1 MTVAPPAIT
10 DQKLTPLERLE
21 VLCDPDSLNL
31 LRTDVLS
38 KRMGE
43 KARPGDG
50 VLGATGRVDGRPV
63 ACFAQD
69 ASFAGGSLGEA
80 HADTA
85 VSVLCARRAHARS
98 RDRLHRVGGGA
109 DAGGPRGARRL
120 RPHLPSPRRPLRPSA
135 PQISVIC
142 GACAGGG
149 SYAPAL
155 TDFVIM
161 TESASMFLTG
171 PQVVAAVTGEDV
183 SAQELGGPRIHDR
196 NGVCHLVAA
205 NDVDAALLVRDL
217 LDYLPQNSETP
228 AAIWPVVDP
237 TGVAP
242 DSFVPAEPRKVYDVR
257 DVARALLDG
266 GRLLEISPRWARNI
280 VCAFGRIDGRSVG
293 IVANQPRY
301 LGGVLESDASQ
312 KAARF
317 VRTCNL
323 FRIPLLVLVDTPGFL
338 PGTKQ
343 EQLGVIR
350 HGAKLVHAF
359 SECTVP
365 RVTVLMR
372 KSFGGAFIA
381 MNSKELGADF
391 VYAWPSAQLGVMG
404 ALQAVDII
412 HRRDIASAEDPEALR
427 VELAAGYAAEHL
439 TPAAASAEGH
449 VDDVIEPG
457 ETREGASRPRS
468 RRSIPFRRDAAHS
481 ATSRS
486 DARRQAAAHNRSAD
500 ARLDRVRGR
509 SPGTGARR
517 RDRAERLWP
526 RHAPDAARGAG
537 PPDPAR
543 RARARR

>member
-1 MTVAPPAIT
+1 MAPIAT
-10 DQKLTPLERLE
+10 TEEKLTPLERLE

-38 KRMGE
+38 RRMGE

-80 HADTA
+80 HADTV
-85 VSVLCARRAHARS
+85 VSVLALAQRT
-98 RDRLHRVGGGA
+98 RVPVIGFIESA
-109 DAGGPRGARRL
+109 GARMQEGLAALAGYGRIFHHHVAL
-120 RPHLPSPRRPLRPSA
+120 SGEV

-161 TESASMFLTG
+161 TENASMFLTG
-171 PQVVAAVTGEDV
+171 PGVVAAVTGEDV
-183 SAQELGGPRIHDR
+183 TAQELGGHRVHDR

-205 NDVDAALLVRDL
+205 NDLDAALLVRDL
-217 LDYLPQNSETP
+217 LDFLPQNSETP

-237 TGVAP
+237 PGDAP

-257 DVARALLDG
+257 DVARSLLDG
-266 GRLLEISPRWARNI
+266 GRLLEISPRLARNV
-280 VCAFGRIDGRSVG
+280 VCAFGRLEGRSVG

-301 LGGVLESDASQ
+301 LGGVLDSDASQ

-343 EQLGVIR
+343 EKLGVIR

-365 RVTVLMR
+365 RVTILMR
-372 KSFGGAFIA
+372 KAFGGAFIA

-404 ALQAVDII
+404 AMQAVDII
-412 HRRDIASAEDPEALR
+412 HRRDIAAAEDPEALR
-427 VELAAGYAAEHL
+427 VSLAADYAAEHL

-457 ETREGASRPRS
+457 ETRER
-468 RRSIPFRRDAAHS
+468 
-481 ATSRS
+481 
-486 DARRQAAAHNRSAD
+486 AAAAF
-500 ARLDRVRGR
+500 AALDSV
-509 SPGTGARR
+509 PPRR
-517 RDRAERLWP
+517 RPLGNIP
-526 RHAPDAARGAG
+526 L
-537 PPDPAR
+537 
-543 RARARR
+543 

>member
-1 MTVAPPAIT
+1 MTMAPIAT
-10 DQKLTPLERLE
+10 TEEKLTPLERLE

-38 KRMGE
+38 RRMGE

-80 HADTA
+80 HADTV
-85 VSVLCARRAHARS
+85 VSVLALAQRT
-98 RDRLHRVGGGA
+98 RVPVIGFIESA
-109 DAGGPRGARRL
+109 GARMQEGLAALAGYGRIFHHHVAL
-120 RPHLPSPRRPLRPSA
+120 SGEV

-161 TESASMFLTG
+161 TENASMFLTG
-171 PQVVAAVTGEDV
+171 PGVVAAVTGEDV
-183 SAQELGGPRIHDR
+183 TAQELGGHRVHDR

-205 NDVDAALLVRDL
+205 NDLDAALLVRDL
-217 LDYLPQNSETP
+217 LDFLPQNSETP

-237 TGVAP
+237 PGDAP

-257 DVARALLDG
+257 DVARSLLDG
-266 GRLLEISPRWARNI
+266 GRLLEISPRLARNV
-280 VCAFGRIDGRSVG
+280 VCAFGRLEGRSVG

-301 LGGVLESDASQ
+301 LGGVLDSDASQ

-343 EQLGVIR
+343 EKLGVIR

-365 RVTVLMR
+365 RVTILMR
-372 KSFGGAFIA
+372 KAFGGAFIA

-404 ALQAVDII
+404 AMQAVDII
-412 HRRDIASAEDPEALR
+412 HRRDIAAAEDPEALR
-427 VELAAGYAAEHL
+427 VSLAADYAAEHL

-457 ETREGASRPRS
+457 ETRER
-468 RRSIPFRRDAAHS
+468 
-481 ATSRS
+481 
-486 DARRQAAAHNRSAD
+486 AAAAF
-500 ARLDRVRGR
+500 AALDSV
-509 SPGTGARR
+509 PPRR
-517 RDRAERLWP
+517 RPLGNIP
-526 RHAPDAARGAG
+526 L
-537 PPDPAR
+537 
-543 RARARR
+543 

>member
-1 MTVAPPAIT
+1 MTVAPSTVT

-80 HADTA
+80 HADTV
-85 VSVLCARRAHARS
+85 VSVLALAERT
-98 RDRLHRVGGGA
+98 RVPVIGFIESA
-109 DAGGPRGARRL
+109 GARMQEGLAALAGYGRIFHRHVAL
-120 RPHLPSPRRPLRPSA
+120 SGQV

-171 PQVVAAVTGEDV
+171 PQVVSAVTGENV

-196 NGVCHLVAA
+196 NGVCHIVAA

-228 AAIWPVVDP
+228 VAIWPVVDP
-237 TGVAP
+237 PGAAP
-242 DSFVPAEPRKVYDVR
+242 DSFVPLEPRKVYDVR
-257 DVARALLDG
+257 DVARSLLDG
-266 GRLLEISPRWARNI
+266 GRLLEISPHFARNV
-280 VCAFGRIDGRSVG
+280 VCAFGRIEGRSVG

-301 LGGVLESDASQ
+301 LGGVLDSDASQ

-365 RVTVLMR
+365 RVTVLLR
-372 KSFGGAFIA
+372 KAFGGAFIA

-391 VYAWPSAQLGVMG
+391 VYAWPCAQLGVMG

-412 HRRDIASAEDPEALR
+412 HRRDIAAAEDPEALR

-457 ETREGASRPRS
+457 ETRERVSAS
-468 RRSIPFRRDAAHS
+468 FAA
-481 ATSRS
+481 
-486 DARRQAAAHNRSAD
+486 
-500 ARLDRVRGR
+500 LDSV
-509 SPGTGARR
+509 PPRR
-517 RDRAERLWP
+517 RPLGNIP
-526 RHAPDAARGAG
+526 L
-537 PPDPAR
+537 
-543 RARARR
+543 

>member
-1 MTVAPPAIT
+1 MTMAPIAT
-10 DQKLTPLERLE
+10 TEEKLTPLERLE

-38 KRMGE
+38 RRMGE

-80 HADTA
+80 HADTV
-85 VSVLCARRAHARS
+85 VSVLALAQRT
-98 RDRLHRVGGGA
+98 RVPVIGFIESA
-109 DAGGPRGARRL
+109 GARMQEGLAALAGYGRIFHHHVAL
-120 RPHLPSPRRPLRPSA
+120 SGEV

-161 TESASMFLTG
+161 TENASMFLTG
-171 PQVVAAVTGEDV
+171 PGVVAAVTGEDV
-183 SAQELGGPRIHDR
+183 TAQELGGHRVHAR

-205 NDVDAALLVRDL
+205 NDLDAALLVRDL
-217 LDYLPQNSETP
+217 LDFLPQNSETP

-237 TGVAP
+237 PGDAP

-257 DVARALLDG
+257 DVARSLLDG
-266 GRLLEISPRWARNI
+266 GRLLEISPRLARNV
-280 VCAFGRIDGRSVG
+280 VCAFGRLEGRSVG

-301 LGGVLESDASQ
+301 LGGVLDSDASQ

-343 EQLGVIR
+343 EKLGVIR

-365 RVTVLMR
+365 RVTILMR
-372 KSFGGAFIA
+372 KAFGGAFIA

-404 ALQAVDII
+404 AMQAVDII
-412 HRRDIASAEDPEALR
+412 PRRDIAAAEDPEALR
-427 VELAAGYAAEHL
+427 VSLAADYAAEHL

-457 ETREGASRPRS
+457 ETRER
-468 RRSIPFRRDAAHS
+468 
-481 ATSRS
+481 
-486 DARRQAAAHNRSAD
+486 AAAAF
-500 ARLDRVRGR
+500 AALDSV
-509 SPGTGARR
+509 PPRR
-517 RDRAERLWP
+517 RPLGNIP
-526 RHAPDAARGAG
+526 L
-537 PPDPAR
+537 
-543 RARARR
+543 